1 MDDRNRVSN
10 PLKEYNITEIEKFTD
25 SYASFNRI
33 VNSLQRKYF
42 QLKDDFSEQ
51 NEKLV
56 EANKKLVE
64 LTKSNIAVTEFLNSI
79 LNSISAGVIAVN
91 QNGYITHFNRAA
103 SMMLGIPRNEP
114 FSKLYRDI
122 IPPGEPVDA
131 NALRAAETGKEVSS
145 IEKKIESSDG
155 SHLQLS
161 VSTAILKDNES
172 RPVGAVEIFQDLTK
186 IKKMEKEIARLN
198 TLAALG
204 EMAATVAHEVRNPL
218 AGIGGF
224 AALLE
229 RDLDESDPKRD
240 LVKKIIRGVESLN
253 ETVTTLLNYT
263 RNEEIN
269 RMQVNY
275 SEFIKSTVDQFKN
288 DNINK
293 LKDVRFEFDDSSIS
307 DKQAVTL
314 KIDKLLFRQVFYN
327 IFTNAVEAF
336 NGKGTI
342 EIRMKKLSRQTA
354 ITRYADK
361 LMLGIDET
369 IVETA
374 IIDNGPGIDK
384 EHLEKIFAPFY
395 TNKQGGTG
403 LGLAIAWKIMKAHTG
418 EIFVENVKNGKG
430 VAFYLLIPAPI
441 DNVYRESKK

>member
-1 MDDRNRVSN
+1 MDHRNRAN
-10 PLKEYNITEIEKFTD
+10 NTLQENNITEIEKFTD

-33 VNSLQRKYF
+33 VNSLQRKYLE
-42 QLKDDFSEQ
+42 LKDDFTEQ

-79 LNSISAGVIAVN
+79 LNSVSAGVIAVN
-91 QNGYITHFNRAA
+91 QNGYITHFNHAA
-103 SMMLGIPRNEP
+103 SRMLGIPRKEP
-114 FSKLYRDI
+114 FDKLYRNI

-131 NALRAAETGKEVSS
+131 NALRAAETGKEVNS
-145 IEKKIESSDG
+145 IEKKIELADG
-155 SHLQLS
+155 SHLQIS
-161 VSTAILKDNES
+161 VSTAILKDNED

-229 RDLDESDPKRD
+229 RDFDESDPKRD

-253 ETVTTLLNYT
+253 KTVTTLLNYT

-269 RMQVNY
+269 CVCVDYGN
-275 SEFIKSTVDQFKN
+275 FIKSTIEQFKN
-288 DNINK
+288 NNINK
-293 LKDVRFEFDDSSIS
+293 LKDVRFEFDDSPIS
-307 DKQAVTL
+307 DKQAIIL

-336 NGKGTI
+336 KGKGTI
-342 EIRMKKLSRQTA
+342 EIKTRKLPRQTA

-374 IIDNGPGIDK
+374 VIDNGPGIDK

-430 VAFYLLIPAPI
+430 VAFYLLIPTPI